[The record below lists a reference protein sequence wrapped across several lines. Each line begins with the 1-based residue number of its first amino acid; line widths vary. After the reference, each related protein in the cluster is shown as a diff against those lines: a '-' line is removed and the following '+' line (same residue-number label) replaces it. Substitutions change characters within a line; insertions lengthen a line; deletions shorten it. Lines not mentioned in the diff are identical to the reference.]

1 MRYIQRLSMDCCNCG
16 NNNNEHKRKSIDG
29 QEYVEVNGLKWSTM
43 NIGASKESE
52 DGLYFA
58 WGEIDGYTRYGKD
71 PSKYKASKCWSN
83 DWDSYKFY
91 NSDTNSLIKYNSQ
104 DRKTTLDLEDDT
116 AYILW
121 GGKWRMP
128 TKSEIQKLLSKS
140 RWTNN
145 YEGRAGFLYEDEK
158 GNQLFFPGATN
169 TYNPGPSY
177 YNKQG
182 CYWSNVLYKTGSKNA
197 LHLHI
202 TSGSGSNKS
211 TIYDSE
217 TCFGFTVRPVWD
229 ENLETVQIPFTHQ
242 YNGVLFRV
250 SGTNLEAFKYQ
261 GQYMCVSNAD
271 IVLQDIDES
280 LLTEALNIIKEQN
293 PDIKKV
299 VTGDIRN
306 YDKNRFNI
314 DNIEEIVSI

>member
-1 MRYIQRLSMDCCNCG
+1 MRYIQRLSRNCCDCLYD
-16 NNNNEHKRKSIDG
+16 NNENKNERKSIDG

-58 WGEIDGYTRYGKD
+58 WGEIDGYSRVGKD
-71 PSKYKASKCWSN
+71 PSKYASSESTSN
-83 DWDSYKFY
+83 NWTNYKYY
-91 NSDTNSLIKYNSQ
+91 NTETNTVTKYNTE
-104 DRKTTLDLEDDT
+104 DRKTTLDLEDDA
-116 AYILW
+116 AYVLW
-121 GGKWRMP
+121 GGKWRIP
-128 TKSEIQKLLSKS
+128 TRIEVNPLLSKS
-140 RWTNN
+140 KWTND
-145 YEGRAGFLYEDEK
+145 YEGRAGFLYDDGK
-158 GNQLFFPGATN
+158 NQLFFPAATN
-169 TYNPGPSY
+169 TINPGKRF
-177 YNKQG
+177 YNTQG
-182 CYWSNVLYKTGSKNA
+182 CYWISTKSNSAENISE
-197 LHLHI
+197 HLHI
-202 TSGSGSNKS
+202 TQNHSR
-211 TIYDSE
+211 IMDSSP
-217 TCFGFTVRPVWD
+217 FGGFTIRPVWD
-229 ENLETVQIPFTHQ
+229 DNLETVQIPFTHQ

-280 LLTEALNIIKEQN
+280 VLTEALNIIKEQN

>member
-1 MRYIQRLSMDCCNCG
+1 MRYIQRLSMNCCNCG
-16 NNNNEHKRKSIDG
+16 NNDNEHKRKSING
-29 QEYVEVNGLKWSTM
+29 QEYVEVNGLKWATM

-58 WGEIDGYTRYGKD
+58 WGEIDGYSRRGKD
-71 PSKYKASKCWSN
+71 PSKYAASNSTSN
-83 DWDSYKFY
+83 NQTNYKYY
-91 NSDTNSLIKYNSQ
+91 NAETSTTTKYNAE
-104 DRKTTLDLEDDT
+104 DGKTRLDLEDDT

-128 TKSEIQKLLSKS
+128 TSEEVRPLLKESK
-140 RWTNN
+140 WTAN
-145 YEGRAGFLYEDEK
+145 YEGRAGFLYSKD
-158 GNQLFFPGATN
+158 GNQFFFSAATN
-169 TYNPGPSY
+169 TGNPGSNY

-182 CYWSNVLYKTGSKNA
+182 CYWTSNSYQ
-197 LHLHI
+197 HLHI
-202 TSGSGSNKS
+202 SKNRN
-211 TIYDSE
+211 TIMNNDSYYIGC
-217 TCFGFTVRPVWD
+217 TIRPVWD
-229 ENLETVQIPFTHQ
+229 DNLQPVQIPFTHQ